1 MIEPLP
7 AGTDAAWHGPLTTA
21 ARGYLWT
28 CAAGVLCIA
37 GVMGLALAAGPA
49 REGGV
54 TARYFA
60 AGAGVTLALH
70 AGHLLAPWLAGTSR
84 WAWAAWLLE
93 PMAAFALLAMFGSR
107 ATRAGRGGSEW
118 RRCAWGCICCRR
130 CAVVSA
136 AARLSTGLCG
146 VRARYP
152 REERRCKRM
161 GTSPRQ
167 LDLKK
172 DKGLTVAWQDGTTSY
187 YSIAFLRAC
196 PPRRT

>member
-84 WAWAAWLLE
+84 WAWAAWMMA
-93 PMAAFALLAMFGSR
+93 PMAAFALLAMFGSLR
-107 ATRAGRGGSEW
+107 YAGGTRWVGVATLCVGMYLLP
-118 RRCAWGCICCRR
+118 
-130 CAVVSA
+130 AVA
-136 AARLSTGLCG
+136 L
-146 VRARYP
+146 
-152 REERRCKRM
+152 
-161 GTSPRQ
+161 
-167 LDLKK
+167 
-172 DKGLTVAWQDGTTSY
+172 W
-187 YSIAFLRAC
+187 FLR
-196 PPRRT
+196 PRG